1 MPNGTLVRALA
12 AASISMLACTPT
24 TDTDKQAPA
33 AGRSFA
39 VGASQRGAEPAEP
52 PSPTPAPGVKAP
64 DETNGECRLYS
75 PSERPPV
82 CCPRTYG
89 VDVNELAESCGGLV
103 FLGEML
109 HMGCA
114 YRFYDP
120 NTRQD
125 AWIKLAFA
133 TDDATPSQI
142 VEAHDRSIQKLTRN
156 ETFRSEPLPGVDDGA
171 YSTFDGLGWALLPG
185 WDLPRQVTWKEGFCG
200 DQLPAKLKAI
210 ADAPQPPTAR
220 PFFREALIPAAR
232 PSAAAPAAAPSP
244 PRGATGDIEA
254 G

>member
-1 MPNGTLVRALA
+1 
-12 AASISMLACTPT
+12 
-24 TDTDKQAPA
+24 
-33 AGRSFA
+33 
-39 VGASQRGAEPAEP
+39 
-52 PSPTPAPGVKAP
+52 
-64 DETNGECRLYS
+64 
-75 PSERPPV
+75 
-82 CCPRTYG
+82 
-89 VDVNELAESCGGLV
+89 
-103 FLGEML
+103 
-109 HMGCA
+109 MGC
-114 YRFYDP
+114 FSS
-120 NTRQD
+120 TRAARAVMWRGLPAVLEPLGSSDID
-125 AWIKLAFA
+125 AEGGEHVDDVTFPLG

-142 VEAHDRSIQKLTRN
+142 VEAHDRSIQKLTRS